1 MRCDTLKLIYTTIQV
16 RVDEK
21 TKKVANRAFR
31 GMGLDISSG
40 VKLFLHQVVKSQ
52 TIPFPIR
59 TANGFT
65 VAEERQMI
73 KETKEALRSGKSY
86 RTAKEMFDD
95 IMKN

>member
-1 MRCDTLKLIYTTIQV
+1 MNTTIQI

-21 TKKVANRAFR
+21 TKRAASLALKD
-31 GMGLDISSG
+31 MGLDISSG

-65 VAEERQMI
+65 PFQEKRMVR
-73 KETKEALRSGKSY
+73 ETKEALRSGKSY
-86 RTAKEMFDD
+86 TSIEELHSVILK
-95 IMKN
+95 